1 MARFRFRFAKLLEIR
16 EYHKRSAEAAFGV
29 ALHEWQEAQSR
40 AEQSGRLANEAL
52 SKATRPGVY
61 SVWQV
66 GEGQR
71 YAKML
76 RERWEQDA
84 HQARMMKGKAEEAR
98 RRLVEATREHQVL
111 ERLRAKHLEAH
122 DAQELADQQ
131 KLLDDLSNIGYVRGL
146 REIPGD

>member
-1 MARFRFRFAKLLEIR
+1 MARFQFRFAKLLEIR
-16 EYHKRSAEAAFGV
+16 EYRKRSAETAFG
-29 ALHEWQEAQSR
+29 AAMRQWREAELR
-40 AEQSGRLANEAL
+40 AEQSEGLASEAIA
-52 SKATRPGVY
+52 KVAQPGVY

-84 HQARMMKGKAEEAR
+84 HQARVMRGKAEEAR

-111 ERLRAKHLEAH
+111 EKLRAKHLDAH
-122 DAQELADQQ
+122 DANELADQQ
-131 KLLDDLSNIGYVRGL
+131 KLLDDLSSIGYIRGL
-146 REIPGD
+146 RETPGD